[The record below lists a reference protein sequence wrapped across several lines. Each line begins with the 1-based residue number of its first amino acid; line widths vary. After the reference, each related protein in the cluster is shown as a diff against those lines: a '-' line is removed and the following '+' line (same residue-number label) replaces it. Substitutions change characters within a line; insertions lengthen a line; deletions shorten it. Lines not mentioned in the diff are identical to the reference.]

1 MRYKALFFDLD
12 GTLTDPR
19 EGILNSIQY
28 ACDYYGVKTDRNDLY
43 KYIGPPL
50 KDTFTELISEDVAM
64 EAILKYR
71 ERFDAGGGLF
81 ENSIYPNVKE
91 TLKEL
96 KDRGYILCT
105 ASSKP
110 QPFVERILEHFEIAQ
125 YFDYMGGASLDEK
138 RSEKTD
144 VIKYVLE
151 LAGLSNEE
159 VLMIGDR
166 KFDLIGA
173 REMNMD
179 AVGVL
184 YGYGDYDELSREPNI
199 ALINNI
205 EELIDVLKTGER
217 NV

>member
-1 MRYKALFFDLD
+1 MKMKYRALFFDLD

-28 ACDYYGVKTDRNDLY
+28 AADFYGVKTNRNDLY

-50 KDTFTELISEDVAM
+50 KDTFTELISEDKAM

-96 KDRGYILCT
+96 KDLGYILCT

-110 QPFVERILEHFEIAQ
+110 QPFVERILEHFDIAQ
-125 YFDYMGGASLDEK
+125 YFDYMGGASLDEQ
-138 RSEKTD
+138 RSEKSD
-144 VIKYVLE
+144 VIKYVLF
-151 LAGLSNEE
+151 L
-159 VLMIGDR
+159 GDT
-166 KFDLIGA
+166 L
-173 REMNMD
+173 
-179 AVGVL
+179 
-184 YGYGDYDELSREPNI
+184 
-199 ALINNI
+199 
-205 EELIDVLKTGER
+205 
-217 NV
+217 